1 MTSASMANLRQDAST
16 LLYQMP
22 EESLQAL
29 VSIMKSMAGQS
40 AQQKPKRK
48 FGVAAGKFVC
58 PDDIDADNATI
69 AEMFGVKE

>member
-1 MTSASMANLRQDAST
+1 MTEAQVAALRQDASN

-29 VSIMKSMAGQS
+29 VSIMKSMTGQS
-40 AQQKPKRK
+40 VQQKPKRK

-58 PDDIDADNATI
+58 PDDIDADNETI
-69 AEMFGVKE
+69 ADMFGIKR